1 MRNGKRALS
10 WWLWAAV
17 LAGGLMG
24 GLAAALP
31 AECWKCW
38 ACGCATDGGY
48 LECCGLGSCE

>member
-1 MRNGKRALS
+1 MRKGKRLS

-31 AECWKCW
+31 SQCKNCQP
-38 ACGCATDGGY
+38 CGCAADGGY
-48 LECCGLGSCE
+48 IMCCEVFWC